1 MCAPRPPHRGRA
13 RAVQPNVVVA
23 SLPLLLAVDEGGG
36 DLHRT
41 GSVDREMREALG
53 LTAGALDGLRNRNKN
68 TH

>member
-1 MCAPRPPHRGRA
+1 M
-13 RAVQPNVVVA
+13 VVA